1 MNTFWQWFWLLVWSF
16 FFVCYLMVLFQ
27 VITDLFRDHELS
39 GWWKAVW
46 VILLIIFPLI
56 SLLIYLIAR
65 GSGMGQRQLAAARAA
80 QEATNQYIQSV
91 ASGGT
96 GPSAAD
102 QIQSAKSLLDSGTIN
117 QAEFDQLKAKAL
129 A

>member
-16 FFVCYLMVLFQ
+16 FFICYLMVLFQ

-39 GWWKAVW
+39 GWWKAIW

-56 SLLIYLIAR
+56 TLLIYLIAR

-96 GPSAAD
+96 ARPTRSSRPSRCSTPGA
-102 QIQSAKSLLDSGTIN
+102 IT